1 MYLSIGWSRLMK
13 CDRDICKIYFA
24 CQKCLQ
30 NLAIKFSGN
39 LVDFSKCDPYLIS
52 NLFNIPSL
60 ATDVEN
66 NLLHQVNFKYFSV
79 HDFHSSREISQAFSQ
94 DNSLALFHAN
104 LRSLSANY
112 NDLISLLA
120 DLKHNFNIIGI
131 SETRILMGKNPV
143 VNINIPGYWSF
154 TFSTNTA
161 YCRWCW
167 ILHS

>member
-1 MYLSIGWSRLMK
+1 M
-13 CDRDICKIYFA
+13 
-24 CQKCLQ
+24 
-30 NLAIKFSGN
+30 N
-39 LVDFSKCDPYLIS
+39 LIS

-94 DNSLALFHAN
+94 ENSLALFHAN

-112 NDLISLLA
+112 DDLISLLA
-120 DLKHNFNIIGI
+120 DLKQNFNIIGI

-143 VNINIPGYWSF
+143 VNINILGIGRLLLNQHCIMQVVLDF
-154 TFSTNTA
+154 TFIEVVTSTHGMTLVQLLRIMNHYGSKSTVNPTV
-161 YCRWCW
+161 
-167 ILHS
+167 I